1 VAMLKSSKT
10 VLTMRHATLAD
21 LHVAMGLLACDING
35 AGRENVRDPLDP
47 GYIAAFGAIVENPHQ
62 ELIIAERNGAIVG
75 TMQLSFL
82 PGLSF

>member
-1 VAMLKSSKT
+1 MLKSSKT

-35 AGRENVRDPLDP
+35 AGRESVRDPLDP